1 MVLYVPKTGFVPG
14 QNIPLTI
21 ELDNDSN
28 WPIHGIQ
35 IKLERVIFFRNNNF
49 MIVFNALQFLGIII

>member
-1 MVLYVPKTGFVPG
+1 MVLYVPWTGFIPG

-28 WPIHGIQ
+28 WPIHAIQ
-35 IKLERVIFFRNNNF
+35 IKLERVIF
-49 MIVFNALQFLGIII
+49 LEE